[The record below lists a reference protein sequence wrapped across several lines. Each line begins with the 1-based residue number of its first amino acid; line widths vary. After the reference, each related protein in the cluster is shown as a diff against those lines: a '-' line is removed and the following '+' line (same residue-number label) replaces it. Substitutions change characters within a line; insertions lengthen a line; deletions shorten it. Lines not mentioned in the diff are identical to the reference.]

1 MFSPRYIPN
10 TSVAQYI
17 KVIQH
22 VNYLRKK
29 YRHDINVWCSLH
41 CILSVITVGCRSLV
55 ADLEKV
61 FLSPLF
67 LVEWSYELSFVFFY
81 SSHKCKFYSEDTSTK
96 SQ

>member
-1 MFSPRYIPN
+1 MFSPRYIQN

-22 VNYLRKK
+22 VNSRRKK
-29 YRHDINVWCSLH
+29 YRQDINVWCSLH
-41 CILSVITVGCRSLV
+41 CILSVITVCISLV

-61 FLSPLF
+61 FLGPLF